1 MKHVI
6 FDLLSS
12 EQQQQSSPSSA
23 LDRLRRALGKCSKTV
38 EMVEDLAPRKTL
50 PLLLD
55 IFVNSLYYYYIVYQI
70 ASIRQVGYYPI
81 HAHGWGEEDQ
91 GGRPRGRTPSPRIR
105 DLCSKILKKL
115 ANLGKYI
122 LPWYVQILQCTH
134 LCNLTLQHIRIG
146 GGS

>member
-55 IFVNSLYYYYIVYQI
+55 IFVNSLYYYYIVY
-70 ASIRQVGYYPI
+70 
-81 HAHGWGEEDQ
+81 
-91 GGRPRGRTPSPRIR
+91 
-105 DLCSKILKKL
+105 
-115 ANLGKYI
+115 
-122 LPWYVQILQCTH
+122 
-134 LCNLTLQHIRIG
+134 
-146 GGS
+146 

>member
-50 PLLLD
+50 PLSHD
-55 IFVNSLYYYYIVYQI
+55 IFVNSGPILLLY
-70 ASIRQVGYYPI
+70 SIL
-81 HAHGWGEEDQ
+81 D
-91 GGRPRGRTPSPRIR
+91 SP
-105 DLCSKILKKL
+105 
-115 ANLGKYI
+115 Y
-122 LPWYVQILQCTH
+122 
-134 LCNLTLQHIRIG
+134 
-146 GGS
+146 